1 MMKDKTLFQQIK
13 EGFQDTLYIWAK
25 EIRNV
30 FHDEGVLI
38 FCILVPLGYPLLY
51 SWIYNNEVVRDVP
64 VAIVDMDH
72 TALSREYIR
81 KVDASPDVKVAYY
94 CNSLEEAQDMV
105 GRQMVRGAIYLPSDF
120 SKNINRGEQSFVSVY
135 CDMNLM
141 LAYKAIYQT
150 SQAVASLMS
159 AHIQIE
165 RSADMTNRENEVT
178 VEPIRQEQVNI
189 FNSTIGYGNAII
201 PPVLMLI
208 LHQTLLLG
216 IGLAAGTARENNRF
230 ADLVP
235 ISHHYNGIFRI
246 VMGKGLCYFMIYMVM
261 GTYVGLC
268 VPRFFSY
275 TAMNH
280 AEYFFPF
287 LIPYIL
293 ATTFFGL
300 TVTGVVRHRENILL
314 LVMFTSV
321 PLLFLSGVSWP
332 VSNMPTFWKYFSYL
346 FPSTFGLRGYT
357 TLSSMGGTLNDI
369 EFEYKALWIQVFV
382 YVFLTCIVY
391 RRQINLSRT
400 HTRERIERIKEMLQ
414 SVQKSK
420 QSVEEE

>member
-1 MMKDKTLFQQIK
+1 MTLFQQIK
-13 EGFQDTLYIWAK
+13 EGLSDMLYIWAK
-25 EIRNV
+25 EMRNV
-30 FHDEGVLI
+30 FTDEGVLI
-38 FCILVPLGYPLLY
+38 FFILVPLGYPLLY
-51 SWIYNNEVVRDVP
+51 SWIYNNEVIRETP

-72 TALSREYIR
+72 SALSREYIR
-81 KVDASPDVKVAYY
+81 KVDASPDVSVAYY
-94 CNSLEEAQDMV
+94 CNSVDEGKDLV
-105 GRQMVRGAIYLPSDF
+105 GRQEVRGVIFIPSDF
-120 SKNINRGEQSFVSVY
+120 AKKVNRSEQSYVSVY
-135 CDMNLM
+135 CDMSLM

-150 SQAVASLMS
+150 TLAVASLMS
-159 AHIQIE
+159 AQIQID
-165 RSADMTNRENEVT
+165 RSLSFNSHEDMQTT
-178 VEPIRQEQVNI
+178 EPIRQEVVNI

-216 IGLAAGTARENNRF
+216 IGLAAGTARENNRY

-268 VPRFFSY
+268 VLRFFSF

-287 LIPYIL
+287 LVPYIL
-293 ATTFFGL
+293 AVTFFGM
-300 TVTGVVRHRENILL
+300 TVSGLVRHRENILL
-314 LVMFTSV
+314 LVIFTSV

-332 VSNMPTFWKYFSYL
+332 ISNMPPFWRYFSYL
-346 FPSTFGLRGYT
+346 FPSTFGLQGYM

-369 EFEYKALWIQVFV
+369 EFEYKGLWIQVFV
-382 YVFLTCIVY
+382 YVFLTCLVY
-391 RRQINLSRT
+391 RRQISLAHT
-400 HTRERIERIKEMLQ
+400 HNRERLDQIMAMLKSAKEGKPQ
-414 SVQKSK
+414 TEDAGK
-420 QSVEEE
+420 

>member
-1 MMKDKTLFQQIK
+1 MMIDMTLFQQIK
-13 EGFQDTLYIWAK
+13 EGFHDSLYIWAK
-25 EIRNV
+25 EVRNV

-72 TALSREYIR
+72 MSLSREYTR
-81 KVDASPDVKVAYY
+81 KLDASPDVKVACY
-94 CNSLEEAQDMV
+94 CNSLDEAQDLV
-105 GRQMVRGAIYLPSDF
+105 GRQKVRGVVYLPSDF
-120 SKNINRGEQSFVSVY
+120 SKNINRGERSFVSVY
-135 CDMNLM
+135 CDMSLM
-141 LAYKAIYQT
+141 LAYKAIYQA

-159 AHIQIE
+159 AQIQIE
-165 RSADMTNRENEVT
+165 RSVDMTNRDNEVT

-216 IGLAAGTARENNRF
+216 LGLAAGTARENNRF

-235 ISHHYNGIFRI
+235 ISRHYNGIFRI
-246 VMGKGLCYFMIYMVM
+246 VVGKAMCYFMIYMVM
-261 GTYVGLC
+261 GTYLGLC
-268 VPRFFSY
+268 VPHFFSY

-293 ATTFFGL
+293 ATTFFGM
-300 TVTGVVRHRENILL
+300 TVSGLVRHRENILL
-314 LVMFTSV
+314 LVIFTSV
-321 PLLFLSGVSWP
+321 PLLFLSGTSWP
-332 VSNMPTFWKYFSYL
+332 VSNMPAFWKYFSYL

-357 TLSSMGGTLNDI
+357 TLSSMGGTLQDI
-369 EFEYKALWIQVFV
+369 EFEYQALWIQVFV
-382 YVFLTCIVY
+382 YIFLTCLVY
-391 RRQINLSRT
+391 RRQIALT
-400 HTRERIERIKEMLQ
+400 HAHNRERLDQIKEMLKT
-414 SVQKSK
+414 SEKNK
-420 QSVEEE
+420 QQ

>member
-1 MMKDKTLFQQIK
+1 MTLFQQIK
-13 EGFQDTLYIWAK
+13 EGLSDMLYIWAK
-25 EIRNV
+25 EMRNV
-30 FHDEGVLI
+30 FTDEGVLI
-38 FCILVPLGYPLLY
+38 FFILVPLGYPLLY
-51 SWIYNNEVVRDVP
+51 SWIYNNEVIRETP

-72 TALSREYIR
+72 SALSREYIR
-81 KVDASPDVKVAYY
+81 KVDASPDVSVAYY
-94 CNSLEEAQDMV
+94 CNSVDEGKDLV
-105 GRQMVRGAIYLPSDF
+105 GRQEVRGVIFIPSDF
-120 SKNINRGEQSFVSVY
+120 AKKVNRSEQSYVSVY
-135 CDMNLM
+135 CDMSLM

-150 SQAVASLMS
+150 TQAVASLMS
-159 AHIQIE
+159 AQIQID
-165 RSADMTNRENEVT
+165 RSLSFNSHEDMQTT
-178 VEPIRQEQVNI
+178 EPIRQEVVNI

-216 IGLAAGTARENNRF
+216 IGLAAGTARENNRY

-268 VPRFFSY
+268 VPRFFSF

-287 LIPYIL
+287 LVPYIL
-293 ATTFFGL
+293 AVTFFGM
-300 TVTGVVRHRENILL
+300 TVSGLVRHRENILL
-314 LVMFTSV
+314 LVIFTSV

-332 VSNMPTFWKYFSYL
+332 ISNMPPFWRYFSYL
-346 FPSTFGLRGYT
+346 FPSTFGLQGYM

-369 EFEYKALWIQVFV
+369 EFEYKGLWIQVFV
-382 YVFLTCIVY
+382 YVFLTCLVY
-391 RRQINLSRT
+391 RRQISLAHT
-400 HTRERIERIKEMLQ
+400 HNRERLDQIMAMLKSAKEGKPQ
-414 SVQKSK
+414 TEDAGK
-420 QSVEEE
+420 

>member
-1 MMKDKTLFQQIK
+1 MTLFQQIK
-13 EGFQDTLYIWAK
+13 EGLSDMLYIWAK
-25 EIRNV
+25 EMRNV
-30 FHDEGVLI
+30 FTDEGVLI
-38 FCILVPLGYPLLY
+38 FFILVPLGYPLLY
-51 SWIYNNEVVRDVP
+51 SWIYNNEVIRETP

-72 TALSREYIR
+72 SALSREYIR
-81 KVDASPDVKVAYY
+81 KVDASPDVSVAYY
-94 CNSLEEAQDMV
+94 CNSVDEGKDLV
-105 GRQMVRGAIYLPSDF
+105 GRQEVRGVIFIPSDF
-120 SKNINRGEQSFVSVY
+120 AKKVNRSEQSYVSVY
-135 CDMNLM
+135 CDMSLM

-150 SQAVASLMS
+150 TLAVASLMS
-159 AHIQIE
+159 EQIQID
-165 RSADMTNRENEVT
+165 RSLSFNSHEDMQTT
-178 VEPIRQEQVNI
+178 EPIRQEVVNI

-216 IGLAAGTARENNRF
+216 IGLAAGTARENNRY

-268 VPRFFSY
+268 VPRFFSF

-287 LIPYIL
+287 LVPYIL
-293 ATTFFGL
+293 AVTFFGM
-300 TVTGVVRHRENILL
+300 TVSGLVRHRENILL
-314 LVMFTSV
+314 LVIFTSV

-332 VSNMPTFWKYFSYL
+332 ISNMPPFWRYFSYL
-346 FPSTFGLRGYT
+346 FPSTFGLQGYM

-369 EFEYKALWIQVFV
+369 EFEYKGLWIQVFV
-382 YVFLTCIVY
+382 YVFLTCLVY
-391 RRQINLSRT
+391 RRQISLAHT
-400 HTRERIERIKEMLQ
+400 HNRERLDQIMAMLKSAKEGKPQ
-414 SVQKSK
+414 TEDAGK
-420 QSVEEE
+420 